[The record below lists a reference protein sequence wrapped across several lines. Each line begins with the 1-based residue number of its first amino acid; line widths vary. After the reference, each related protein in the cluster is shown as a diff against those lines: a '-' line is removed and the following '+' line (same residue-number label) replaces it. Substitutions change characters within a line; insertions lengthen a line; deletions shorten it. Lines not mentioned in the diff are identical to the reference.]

1 VLRHGIGD
9 GIEQFAQAR
18 DQSGLLAR
26 PGTIAWPRGAVH
38 FVETDMHS
46 FSGSIHWWFDSMD
59 RARRMRGVTMDR
71 LGYGPTESNYRTVL
85 STPAMRLRYYGG
97 HDPNG
102 PVALIVP
109 APIKRHY
116 IWDISPERSVVQHAL
131 RAGMQ
136 VYLIEW
142 IAPGAE
148 ENRLG
153 LDEYGYA
160 LIDRCIDAIA
170 AEENAAGRSAAPLF
184 LLSHSLGGVFAT
196 IYAALQPQ
204 RIAGLVLVEAPLHFA
219 GAAGS
224 FVPLLALAPR
234 ADRVTDFCSPVPG
247 SLLSLASMAASPAT
261 FGVER
266 YADLIIAS
274 LDSHEALEGHWL
286 VERWT
291 LDETPMAGRLFE
303 QVVEELYREDRLMLG
318 RLTIAGRRI
327 GPRDLVVPLLAVY
340 DPRSV
345 IIPPASM
352 IAFCEAAASPLQRL
366 LAYQGD
372 TGVGLA
378 HVGALVG
385 RNAHATLWP
394 DVFEWM
400 QTIGTSRH

>member
-1 VLRHGIGD
+1 
-9 GIEQFAQAR
+9 
-18 DQSGLLAR
+18 
-26 PGTIAWPRGAVH
+26 
-38 FVETDMHS
+38 VETDMHS
-46 FSGSIHWWFDSMD
+46 FSGSIRWWFYSMD
-59 RARRMRGVTMDR
+59 RARRMRGATMDR
-71 LGYGPTESNYRTVL
+71 LGYGPTESIHRTIL

-97 HDPNG
+97 HEPNG

-116 IWDISPERSVVQHAL
+116 IWDLSPGRSVVQHAL

-153 LDEYGYA
+153 LDDYGYA

-170 AEENAAGRSAAPLF
+170 AEANAAGRSTAPLF

-204 RIAGLVLVEAPLHFA
+204 RVTGLVLIETPLHF
-219 GAAGS
+219 GNAAGS

-234 ADRVTDFCSPVPG
+234 ADHVTDLCSPVPG
-247 SLLSLASMAASPAT
+247 SLLSIASMAASPAT
-261 FGVER
+261 FGAER
-266 YADLIIAS
+266 YADLIAS
-274 LDSHEALEGHWL
+274 LDSHEALEGHLL

-303 QVVEELYREDRLMLG
+303 QVVEELYREDRLMQGL
-318 RLTIAGRRI
+318 LAIAGRRI

-345 IIPPASM
+345 IIPPASTL
-352 IAFCEAAASPLQRL
+352 AFCKAAASPLQRL

-385 RNAHATLWP
+385 RNAHASLWP
-394 DVFEWM
+394 GVFDWM
-400 QTIGTSRH
+400 QAMGVSRH